1 MLPQRLDAQPGRR
14 AAFTLIELL
23 VVIAIIAVLIAL
35 LLPAVQ
41 SAREAARRIQCVN
54 NLKQLGLALQN
65 YHDVAG
71 CFPPA
76 AQGGISDVYMNYTG
90 YSFILPYI
98 EQVSAY
104 NTFNFSLNQL
114 SGTTPY
120 YGWTLPGNST
130 GFSLQFSVFLCPSNR
145 AIGEVGATVGSG
157 AAAYTLNPGK
167 VAVTDYVFNAGANRY
182 LTAGYGETN
191 LMGPVGFNTSTRIA
205 EITDGTSNT
214 FIMAEAAGGNARN
227 KYRAVGGG
235 TSRVCVP
242 LSPGLSAA
250 PTATVYYDNLMF
262 MAYGR
267 SRTWGTDKR
276 IIGGLVGRTVDQTG
290 YPYGPNDCAFDSIT
304 DLFITAPGPAA
315 PEAGQQVP
323 NFRSTHP
330 SLINAVFSDGSVRVI
345 KDSINLRTYM
355 GLSTIQGGEVLSAD
369 SY

>member
-1 MLPQRLDAQPGRR
+1 MLPQRLEARPHRR
-14 AAFTLIELL
+14 TAFTLIELL

-54 NLKQLGLALQN
+54 NFKQLGLALQN
-65 YHDVAG
+65 YHDVNGA
-71 CFPPA
+71 FPPA
-76 AQGGISDVYMNYTG
+76 SQGGISSVYMNYTG

-98 EQVSAY
+98 EQVAAY
-104 NTFNFSLNQL
+104 NTFNFNLNQL

-145 AIGEVGATVGSG
+145 TIGEVGSTVGSG
-157 AAAYTLNPGK
+157 SQAYTLEPGK

-182 LTAGYGETN
+182 IVPGYGETN
-191 LMGPVGFNTSTRIA
+191 LMGPIGFNSATRIA

-227 KYRAVGGG
+227 KLRSMGEG
-235 TSRVCVP
+235 TGRVCVP
-242 LSPGLSAA
+242 LSPGLPAA
-250 PTATVYYDNLMF
+250 PTATVYYDNIMF

-276 IIGGLVGRTVDQTG
+276 IIGGLVGRTVDKSG
-290 YPYGPNDCAFDSIT
+290 YPYPPNDCAIDSST
-304 DLFITAPGPAA
+304 DLFDEPPGLPA
-315 PEAGQQVP
+315 PEGQQVP

-330 SLINAVFSDGSVRVI
+330 GLINAVFSDGSVRVI
-345 KDSINLRTYM
+345 KNGISMPVYM
-355 GLSTIQGGEVLSAD
+355 GLSTMRGGEVLSAD